1 MNDQWIIRRTAL
13 SFICFFRCLLV
24 QCIRPQ
30 SVNCLCWE
38 CNKSSFSD
46 NLSRFSYC
54 IFVYLVFVYFLNYRF
69 HSFHY
74 TIFLISAQHISGFHC
89 RFPGQA
95 IAFIIPFFL
104 SALNIFQDSIAD
116 FLGKLL
122 LIRHIYQHP
131 RLHRAA

>member
-13 SFICFFRCLLV
+13 CFICFFRCLLV

-38 CNKSSFSD
+38 CNKSSFSE

-89 RFPGQA
+89 RLPEQASADTPHRSTSPPPPGCLRIHILRSQ
-95 IAFIIPFFL
+95 L
-104 SALNIFQDSIAD
+104 VTLYSSAYSM
-116 FLGKLL
+116 
-122 LIRHIYQHP
+122 
-131 RLHRAA
+131 